1 MLYATTFNYCG
12 FEIKAAQDD
21 EGLEYIAE
29 QTISV
34 FTRNEKRL
42 FRLRDFLKAKSTK
55 TILGESYTCAK
66 KLDNT
71 DKNKKK
77 QNSFSSY
84 IFIKASPIFFK
95 ALNAFILA

>member
-77 QNSFSSY
+77 QNWILVTYSLKLLQSSLRH
-84 IFIKASPIFFK
+84 ST
-95 ALNAFILA
+95 LLS